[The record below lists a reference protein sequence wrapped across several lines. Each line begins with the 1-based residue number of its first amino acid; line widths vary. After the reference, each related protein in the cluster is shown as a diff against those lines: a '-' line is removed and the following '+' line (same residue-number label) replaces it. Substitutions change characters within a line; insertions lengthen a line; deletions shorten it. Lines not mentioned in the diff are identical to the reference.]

1 MTTFIGIVGGLI
13 IGWLLM
19 LNHDTDQRLRQA
31 TEELT
36 EARSRNIDLSHALAK
51 TEALATET
59 ARQLAIVSSHPQTCK
74 PIPFGDDY
82 VRPYS
87 LINKN

>member
-1 MTTFIGIVGGLI
+1 MTTFIGIVCGLI
-13 IGWLLM
+13 ISWLLM
-19 LNHDTDQRLRQA
+19 LNYDTEQRLRQKI
-31 TEELT
+31 EELT
-36 EARSRNIDLSHALAK
+36 EARSRNIDLSHALAE

-59 ARQLAIVSSHPQTCK
+59 ARQLKIVSSLPQTCK